1 MKDEKPREASNFQ
14 HLASRLP
21 FMLLAAIALLVGLW
35 AGLVRIGWQLP
46 PFQVAMHGQL
56 MISGFLGT
64 LISLE
69 RAVALQR
76 RLPYLAP
83 ALTAAGTASLIIG
96 LPDMIARGLILLG
109 SLVLLISFSA
119 AYYQHFKFN
128 LEWAS
133 LALIIG
139 SLSWAIGNALW
150 VAGFSLPHIAPW
162 WVGFLVITIAGERLE
177 LSRVVML
184 KRSSI
189 IAFVI
194 SASIFIV
201 GLIVSLFTFQLGI
214 QIGGAGLIAL
224 GLWLISFDVA
234 RKTIRQ
240 TGLTR
245 FVAACL
251 LPGYVWIIIAGASW
265 IKWADY
271 FSAGAIYDAMLHTAL
286 IGFAFSMIFGHAPII
301 VPAIIGV
308 QIPYRP
314 IFYAP
319 LTLLHAS
326 LIVRVIGDLTFN
338 PTLRAWGGLFN
349 EIAVLLFLGG
359 LAWSA
364 QAAKKQTSNS

>member
-1 MKDEKPREASNFQ
+1 
-14 HLASRLP
+14 
-21 FMLLAAIALLVGLW
+21 MLFAAIALLIGLW

-69 RAVALQR
+69 RAVALQK

-96 LPDMIARGLILLG
+96 LPDVIVHGLILLG
-109 SLVLLISFSA
+109 SLVLLISFSVV
-119 AYYQHFKFN
+119 YYQHFKLN

-133 LALIIG
+133 IALIIG
-139 SLSWAIGNALW
+139 SLSWVVGNVLW
-150 VAGFSLPHIAPW
+150 LAGFPLSRIAPW

-201 GLIVSLFTFQLGI
+201 GLIVSLFAFQPGI

-224 GLWLISFDVA
+224 GLWLLRFDVA

-251 LPGYVWIIIAGASW
+251 LPGYIWIIAAGASW
-265 IKWADY
+265 IIWSGY
-271 FSAGAIYDAMLHTAL
+271 FRAGAIYDVMLHTAL
-286 IGFAFSMIFGHAPII
+286 LGFVFSMIFGHAPII
-301 VPAIIGV
+301 VPALLGI
-308 QIPYRP
+308 QIQYQSK
-314 IFYAP
+314 FYVP
-319 LTLLHAS
+319 LVLLHAS
-326 LIVRVIGDLTFN
+326 LIVRVVGGIIVD
-338 PTLRAWGGLFN
+338 PTLRAWGGLLN
-349 EIAVLLFLGG
+349 EIAIILFLG
-359 LAWSA
+359 LMVR
-364 QAAKKQTSNS
+364 AATQKAESSR

>member
-1 MKDEKPREASNFQ
+1 MDNLR
-14 HLASRLP
+14 SRLP
-21 FMLLAAIALLVGLW
+21 FMLFAALALLVGLW

-69 RAVALQR
+69 RAVAIQK

-83 ALTAAGTASLIIG
+83 ALTTAGTASLIIG

-109 SLVLLISFSA
+109 SLVLLISFSL
-119 AYYQHFKFN
+119 AYYQHFKLN

-133 LALIIG
+133 IALIIG
-139 SLSWAIGNALW
+139 SLSWVIGNALW
-150 VAGFSLPHIAPW
+150 LAGFSLPHIAPW

-189 IAFVI
+189 IAFVS

-214 QIGGAGLIAL
+214 QIGGAGLITL
-224 GLWLISFDVA
+224 GLWLIRFDVA

-251 LPGYVWIIIAGASW
+251 LPGYIWIIVAGMSW
-265 IKWADY
+265 IAWSDY
-271 FSAGAIYDAMLHTAL
+271 FSAGAIYDVMLHTAL

-301 VPAIIGV
+301 VPAILGIHV
-308 QIPYRP
+308 QYQSK
-314 IFYAP
+314 FYVP
-319 LTLLHAS
+319 LVLLHAS
-326 LIVRVIGDLTFN
+326 LILRVVGDVIFN
-338 PTLRAWGGLFN
+338 PTLRSWGGLLN
-349 EIAVLLFLGG
+349 EIAIVLFLG
-359 LAWSA
+359 LMVR
-364 QAAKKQTSNS
+364 AATQKTQPNR

>member
-1 MKDEKPREASNFQ
+1 MMNENPTSNFQ
-14 HLASRLP
+14 NLKFRLP
-21 FMLLAAIALLVGLW
+21 LMALAGIALLVGLW

-56 MISGFLGT
+56 MISGFLGA

-69 RAVALQR
+69 RAVAVQK

-83 ALTAAGTASLIIG
+83 ALTAAGTATLIIG
-96 LPDMIARGLILLG
+96 LPDVIARWLILSG
-109 SLVLLISFSA
+109 SLVLLVSFSV
-119 AYYQHFKFN
+119 AYYQHFKLN

-133 LALIIG
+133 IALIIG
-139 SLSWAIGNALW
+139 SLSWAVGNALW
-150 VAGFSLPHIAPW
+150 VAGFSLSHIAPW

-194 SASIFIV
+194 SASIFTL
-201 GLIVSLFTFQLGI
+201 GLIVSLFAFRLGI
-214 QIGGAGLIAL
+214 QVGGAGLIAL

-251 LPGYVWIIIAGASW
+251 LPGYIWIIVAGASW
-265 IKWADY
+265 IVWSDY
-271 FSAGAIYDAMLHTAL
+271 FSAGSIYDVMLHTAL
-286 IGFAFSMIFGHAPII
+286 LGFVFSMIFGHAPII
-301 VPAIIGV
+301 VPAILGI

-314 IFYAP
+314 IFYVPLALLHVS
-319 LTLLHAS
+319 LTL
-326 LIVRVIGDLTFN
+326 RVSGDLLFN
-338 PTLRAWGGLFN
+338 PTLRSWGGLLN
-349 EIAVLLFLGG
+349 EIAILMFIG
-359 LAWSA
+359 LVIWSGLN
-364 QAAKKQTSNS
+364 KPTRS